1 MLQNEQY
8 FFKRCV
14 GRRLEKNHLF
24 CSTLRQM
31 HSKLEQKSL
40 QIKSEISNLGCERF
54 LFQQR
59 RFLSNFKQDV
69 KYNKVHI
76 SDI

>member
-1 MLQNEQY
+1 M
-8 FFKRCV
+8 
-14 GRRLEKNHLF
+14 EKTHLF

-40 QIKSEISNLGCERF
+40 QIKSEISDLDCERF

-59 RFLSNFKQDV
+59 RFLSNFEQDV